1 MSVVGCCSHCQMCLL
16 LSVVHIVKCVY
27 SHCQNRWLLFSVVHT
42 VRCLLFTLSNV
53 LLSVVHTVRCG
64 CCSHSCLHCQVCLFF
79 CSDHTC
85 PSNHSKCAN
94 SSRCIPDVW
103 RCDGESDCPDGSDE
117 GKAAGC
123 GELLQFIHIVCGTF
137 IGELAVF
144 VTLIGELIVIVTL
157 VN

>member
-1 MSVVGCCSHCQMCLL
+1 MSVVECCSHCQMCLFT
-16 LSVVHIVKCVY
+16 LSEQVAVVQCC
-27 SHCQNRWLLFSVVHT
+27 SHCQM
-42 VRCLLFTLSNV
+42 CLLFTLSNV
-53 LLSVVHTVRCG
+53 LLNVVHTVRCV

-123 GELLQFIHIVCGTF
+123 GELLQFVHIVFGTF
-137 IGELAVF
+137 TGELAVF
-144 VTLIGELIVIVTL
+144 VTLIGELIVFVTDW
-157 VN
+157 